1 MENNLIRQ
9 KLLILGTGSFAP
21 EVKVLA
27 QETGK
32 YEVEAFV
39 ENWKAENCEKTLAG
53 LPIRWIDHI
62 ANLVPTHRVICA
74 LGTTH
79 RDAFIRQAYE
89 LRFQFATIVHPTAHI
104 PAESSI
110 GEGSILGVGSV
121 VAAYT
126 AIGCHVQVNRGCL
139 IGHHTAIADFCT
151 ISPGANIAGSVK
163 IGEGTYVGMG
173 AIVLDH
179 ITIGTRCVV
188 GAGAVVTRDV
198 PDRVQVTGIPA
209 KITKENI
216 DGL

>member
-1 MENNLIRQ
+1 MENNIARQ
-9 KLLILGTGSFAP
+9 KLLILGTGFFAQ
-21 EVKVLA
+21 EVRVLA
-27 QETGK
+27 QETSQF
-32 YEVEAFV
+32 EVEAFV
-39 ENWKAENCEKTLAG
+39 ENWKIENCEKTLVG
-53 LPIRWIDHI
+53 LPIRWVDHI
-62 ANLVPTHRVICA
+62 ADLVPSHRVICA

-79 RDAFIRQAYE
+79 RDGFIKQAYE
-89 LRFQFATIVHPTAHI
+89 LGFQFATIVHPTAHI

-126 AIGCHVQVNRGCL
+126 SIGRHVQVNRGCL

-151 ISPGANIAGSVK
+151 ISPGANIAGSVN

-179 ITIGTRCVV
+179 ITIGNRCVV